1 MTEWEP
7 SDPLV
12 LEWIQDAVGR
22 SAHVVRVER
31 MAPSS
36 TQKHAIDVRRA
47 DGAIERLVLRRYH
60 DAERM
65 ASERW
70 CDTVSEARALE
81 LLESTPVAAPKLF
94 AKDLEAEICD
104 VPALLESWVPGEQA
118 WDPADLDLY
127 LARSAEMLVAIH
139 DVETPSPDDLPVYR
153 PYFADDQI
161 EHGLVPEWS
170 GQRSIWEGVFERI
183 HDRWPVTPVRF
194 IHRDYHPG
202 NALWDGERVGG
213 VVDWAT
219 AAGGPAG
226 IDLARMRQNLAAW
239 HGKAA
244 ADRFTERYVEAGGDP
259 AARHPFWDL
268 LDAADSVADT
278 DEPGAPGE
286 GDVALFEDYVASVA
300 AEL

>member
-70 CDTVSEARALE
+70 YDPVSEARVLE

-94 AKDLEAEICD
+94 AKDLGAEICD

-127 LARSAEMLVAIH
+127 LTRSAE
-139 DVETPSPDDLPVYR
+139 
-153 PYFADDQI
+153 
-161 EHGLVPEWS
+161 
-170 GQRSIWEGVFERI
+170 
-183 HDRWPVTPVRF
+183 
-194 IHRDYHPG
+194 IHRDYPPG
-202 NALWDGERVGG
+202 DVLWDSERVGG
-213 VVDWAT
+213 VVDRAT
-219 AAGGPAG
+219 AARGPAG
-226 IDLARMRQNLAAW
+226 VDLARMRQNLAAW

-268 LDAADSVADT
+268 LDASDSVADT